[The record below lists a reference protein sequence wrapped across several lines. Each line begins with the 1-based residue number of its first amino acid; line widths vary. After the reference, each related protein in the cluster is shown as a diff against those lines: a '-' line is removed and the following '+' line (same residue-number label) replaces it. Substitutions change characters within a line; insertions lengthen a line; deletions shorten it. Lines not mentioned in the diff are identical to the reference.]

1 MIVTTGTTNGE
12 SQKCTTGNAYNICEF
27 IRTLLLREQRILP
40 FYDIFWSRDQK
51 TRGSIRTA
59 GVSCDLLKNE
69 AVIRFILIETSDHI
83 IPVMVCSLSF
93 VIGFKAVAV
102 RISDHI

>member
-1 MIVTTGTTNGE
+1 MTTGTTNGE
-12 SQKCTTGNAYNICEF
+12 SQKCTAGNAYNICEF
-27 IRTLLLREQRILP
+27 IRALLLREQRILP
-40 FYDIFWSRDQK
+40 SYDIVWSRNQK
-51 TRGSIRTA
+51 TRGSISTA

-69 AVIRFILIETSDHI
+69 AVIRFILIETSDHV

-102 RISDHI
+102 SIPDHI